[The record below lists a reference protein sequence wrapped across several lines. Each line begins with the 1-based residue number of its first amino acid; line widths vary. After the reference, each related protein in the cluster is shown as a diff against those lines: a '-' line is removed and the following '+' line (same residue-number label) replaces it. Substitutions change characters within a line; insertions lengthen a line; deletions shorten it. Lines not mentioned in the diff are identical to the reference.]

1 MNYIGDLYGKVNGKY
16 IKLEMTSSDVD
27 LLENEKCE
35 LLGIIQKKD
44 EIIGKMKN
52 CNDCK
57 NFCEYLVCVKI
68 DGTNRTVAQKKVKG
82 CRFLEQCKNN
92 ELLEMKKKT
101 FEEWKADNSHEIED
115 LADYFMRHDTEDY
128 FVHDKYLE
136 AYEKIELLCKL
147 AFDRE

>member
-16 IKLEMTSSDVD
+16 IKLGMTSSDVD
-27 LLENEKCE
+27 LLEKEKCE

-52 CNDCK
+52 CDDCK
-57 NFCEYLVCVKI
+57 NFGEYLACVKI
-68 DGTNRTVAQKKVKG
+68 DGTNRTVARKKVKG
-82 CRFLEQCKNN
+82 CGFLEQCKNN
-92 ELLEMKKKT
+92 ELGEMKKKT

-115 LADYFMRHDTEDY
+115 LADYFMMHDTEDY

-136 AYEKIELLCKL
+136 AYEKIELLCK
-147 AFDRE
+147 AVFDRE

>member
-1 MNYIGDLYGKVNGKY
+1 MVTGIEEHGLSVDGCYIDYETLLRNYTYEDGSVCGKEIKDYEFGLCSCCRGCGYTYGQDKPCQH
-16 IKLEMTSSDVD
+16 LVD
-27 LLENEKCE
+27 AKH
-35 LLGIIQKKD
+35 GFKD
-44 EIIGKMKN
+44 GYE
-52 CNDCK
+52 
-57 NFCEYLVCVKI
+57 
-68 DGTNRTVAQKKVKG
+68 KG

-92 ELLEMKKKT
+92 ELWEMKKKT
-101 FEEWKADNSHEIED
+101 FEEWKADNSREIED